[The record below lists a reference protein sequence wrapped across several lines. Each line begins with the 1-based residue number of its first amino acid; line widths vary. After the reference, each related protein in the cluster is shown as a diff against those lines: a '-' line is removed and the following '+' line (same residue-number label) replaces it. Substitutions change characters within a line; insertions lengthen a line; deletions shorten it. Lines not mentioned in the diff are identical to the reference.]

1 MDLRIRP
8 REKTLR
14 WKRLKGAVRLFVPYL
29 RENWRTMGL
38 ALSCGIGATL
48 TQLLKPWPIKILFD
62 GVLLPPSRDL
72 APGWL
77 QRLQHVPIGTIVALT
92 CGGLLLVSILWG
104 LFSYGQTYLTAR
116 AGQAVVFSLRRRV
129 YAHLQHLSLTFHQ
142 KRQRGDLLMRLTG
155 DINVLRDMLV
165 DALLRGTSALLL
177 LTTMTL
183 VLFLMDWR
191 LSLVVLGLLPLLALT
206 TLRFSVRIREAARR
220 QRKNEGRVAALV
232 QETLSGISFIQA
244 SGSQKYLQ
252 KQFDRSNRQS
262 HKAGLRTTR
271 LEASQSRVVEV
282 LLAAGTAAVLW
293 YGVHRVISGAV
304 TPGDLLV
311 FIAYVHS
318 AFRPMRHLARTTT
331 RLSKAVVCA
340 ERVTELLRTV
350 PEVRDLPGAKS
361 ARRVEGRIEFR
372 NVAFHYEEKRRAL
385 RGIDFEIEP
394 GKVLGIVGP
403 SGAGKSTVMA
413 LLLRLYEPDSGKILV
428 DGRELR
434 RFRIQ
439 SMRERIAVV
448 LQESILFGSTVSEN
462 IAFGKRDATDEEI
475 ERAARLAN
483 AHEFIRRLP
492 EGYETAVAE
501 AGASLSGGQR
511 QRLAIAR
518 AFLRDAPILL
528 LDEPTFGIDPASE
541 ATIVE
546 ALSDLM
552 RGRTTIMIAHRLA
565 TIRDAHRIL
574 VLDRGKVIESG
585 SHEELVAANGWY
597 AEAWTLQSPDRSKG
611 PDNEAPPSLR
621 VASRS
626 ERS

>member
-1 MDLRIRP
+1 MKLRIRP

-14 WKRLKGAVRLFVPYL
+14 WKRLKRPVRLFVPYL

-62 GVLLPPSRDL
+62 GVLLPPSREL

-77 QRLQHVPIGTIVALT
+77 QRIQQVPIGTTVALT
-92 CGGLLLVSILWG
+92 CVGLLLVSILWG

-142 KRQRGDLLMRLTG
+142 SRQRGDLLMRLTG

-220 QRKNEGRVAALV
+220 QRRNEGRVAALV

-252 KQFDRSNRQS
+252 RRFDRSNRQS
-262 HKAGLRTTR
+262 HKAGLRATR

-311 FIAYVHS
+311 FISYVHS

-340 ERVTELLRTV
+340 ERVTELLQTV

-361 ARRVEGRIEFR
+361 ARRIQGRIEFR
-372 NVAFHYEEKRRAL
+372 NVAFQYEEKRRAL
-385 RGIDFEIEP
+385 CGIDFKVEP

-413 LLLRLYEPDSGKILV
+413 LLLRLYETDSGKILV
-428 DGRELR
+428 DGRELSR
-434 RFRIQ
+434 YRIQ
-439 SMRERIAVV
+439 SLRERIAVV

-528 LDEPTFGIDPASE
+528 LDEPTFGIDPTSE
-541 ATIVE
+541 ASIVE

-565 TIRDAHRIL
+565 AIRNVDRIL

-585 SHEELVAANGWY
+585 SHEELLAANGWY
-597 AEAWTLQSPDRSKG
+597 AGAWALQSPDTSNAPDKG
-611 PDNEAPPSLR
+611 SSPRLR
-621 VASRS
+621 VASRL

>member
-311 FIAYVHS
+311 FISYVHS

-565 TIRDAHRIL
+565 TIRDADRIL